1 LSRYS
6 QLYIERGNRLL
17 DSERFRVRLHAIFE
31 ENLEELFGDRIAKA
45 VKASQG
51 IDIQSGLRRYLFGR
65 FFRGAEIR
73 DVLDF
78 VTTVFDVV
86 QNATYRKFWLESIA
100 TIFEEEHLGYRV
112 DPEGIVHPYVDQ
124 QFEMTQRA
132 AIEALNQDQF
142 RQARTEFE
150 AAFRHLRGRENIQA
164 LRMMFP
170 AVETVAKVLFPGAF
184 PRLTSNEVD
193 RHIAPR
199 MQARYVGNQPATDAA
214 NQLLAGMKNWINAA
228 HQYRHGAGAEEP
240 TNPPDDLVI
249 ALLSAGATYLRWII
263 EICG

>member
-6 QLYIERGNRLL
+6 QLYIERGARLL
-17 DSERFRVRLHAIFE
+17 DSGRFRVRLEAVFE
-31 ENLEELFGDRIAKA
+31 NNFQDLFGDKIARA
-45 VKASQG
+45 VKVFQG
-51 IDIQSGLRRYLFGR
+51 VEIHSGLRGYLFSE
-65 FFRGAEIR
+65 FFKRSEIR

-86 QNATYRKFWLESIA
+86 DNETYRKFWLESIA
-100 TIFEEEHLGYRV
+100 IIFEQEHVGYRV
-112 DPEGIVHPYVDQ
+112 DGEGIVHPYIDQ

-142 RQARTEFE
+142 RQARNEFE

-170 AVETVAKVLFPGAF
+170 AVETVAKVIFPGAF

-193 RHIAPR
+193 RHFAPR
-199 MQARYVGNQPATDAA
+199 MQARYIGNQPAIDAA

-240 TNPPDDLVI
+240 TNPPDDLVV
-249 ALLSAGATYLRWII
+249 ALLSAGASYLRWII
-263 EICG
+263 EVCG